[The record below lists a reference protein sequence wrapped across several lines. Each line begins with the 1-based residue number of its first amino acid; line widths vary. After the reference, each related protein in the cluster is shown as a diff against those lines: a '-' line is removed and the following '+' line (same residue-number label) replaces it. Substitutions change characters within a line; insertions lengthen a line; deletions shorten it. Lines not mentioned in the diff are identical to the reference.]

1 MAWDDRVKMA
11 QFYKGL
17 STQIKDAMAIQEFPD
32 I

>member
-17 STQIKDAMAIQEFPD
+17 SIQIKDAIAIQEFPD